1 MRGRERPHNRWLFRR
16 LIGCL
21 LPPHEAA
28 ITQDVSDQPFPP
40 PPAPSSDDRILREID
55 ARARIA
61 DLLVR
66 SCRAVDDR
74 DPGAVAALFLTD
86 AEIADD
92 VSGRTFPTAAAFVRF
107 AVGRAAAGTTRHVL
121 EHGEIAVDGTRAT
134 SRSSVTVEHARSGG
148 RCVTIGGRYED
159 ELRETPAGWRIAR
172 RRFRADWIGEGRLA
186 AGAKP
191 GRPVLWLAGPQPTK
205 RTTITAW

>member
-1 MRGRERPHNRWLFRR
+1 MDG
-16 LIGCL
+16 
-21 LPPHEAA
+21 AA
-28 ITQDVSDQPFPP
+28 ITQDVSDQPFPSP
-40 PPAPSSDDRILREID
+40 SAPFPDDRILREID

-61 DLLVR
+61 GLLVR
-66 SCRAVDDR
+66 ACRAVDDR
-74 DPGAVAALFLTD
+74 DPGAVAAVFLAD

-92 VSGRTFPTAAAFVRF
+92 VSGRAFATAEAFVRF
-107 AVGRAAAGTTRHVL
+107 VVAGAPAGTTRHVL

-134 SRSSVTVEHARSGG
+134 SRSSVTVEHARAGD

-172 RRFRADWIGEGRLA
+172 RRFRADWIGEGGLA
-186 AGAKP
+186 AGAEP
-191 GRPVLWLAGPQPTK
+191 GRPVLWLAGPQLTR